1 MKKCI
6 SLLTIIIAALLLT
19 GCNKSKMNCSIAQT
33 KEIMGFEVDMNQEVV
48 VNFDNDK
55 VDKLNLVST
64 AMLSEESYNS
74 LKTNEE
80 IQDLTEKIE
89 ECLKIQLEKNDTT
102 SSSKVTSSHD
112 GRKIQIK
119 IDYSKINSLGDTKE
133 KTRQYL
139 VNVGFSC
146 K

>member
-1 MKKCI
+1 MKKCL

-112 GRKIQIK
+112 GRK
-119 IDYSKINSLGDTKE
+119 
-133 KTRQYL
+133 R
-139 VNVGFSC
+139 
-146 K
+146 